1 MFTPMKLGAWSG
13 KDAKCYDDFFEFLEA
28 SSGVFLGSS
37 GRLNPPAT
45 ISRPLARF
53 SKRLKFCSGVCAAKR
68 SAMTSFK
75 GRPA

>member
-1 MFTPMKLGAWSG
+1 
-13 KDAKCYDDFFEFLEA
+13 
-28 SSGVFLGSS
+28 
-37 GRLNPPAT
+37 
-45 ISRPLARF
+45 LARF